1 MGPRTGPGSER
12 SGDLNTAP
20 SRVAT
25 VLVSEGP
32 ALSGDS
38 GGTRLA
44 TALLAGSPRVAP
56 VGPQACRVDARGWD
70 RRGGETVLVRTLR
83 GATLSAGFTGAWAGV
98 ANAAVVADAAAMLA
112 KQLDGQRPNV
122 SSLPVDIVYEEA
134 SIIVAPGTG
143 PAFLS
148 PLPLSFLPLSYE
160 MRETLRALGFR
171 RIGELAVRDRN
182 ELEARFG
189 PAGVQAHRWACA
201 EDVRAF
207 RSLVADELPE
217 SSLEL
222 DGAAVTLEPLLFVLR
237 HLLHRVCSDLLRV
250 GRCASRLSLELRLD
264 GSTTTQRAK
273 VLPARATRRED
284 LLYDLCR
291 AALERAVD
299 TNGCLAAPVSGIE
312 LRVEET
318 APPGARQG
326 DLFTGDWRDPMAAA
340 AALSRLRARLGE
352 EAVAW
357 PHPRAIHR
365 PESRNRWRPAASV
378 ETPEEDRARSDPSPG
393 TARIVSAD
401 GTIESTLHLLPDPV
415 EVDIWASEG
424 CPRELRDRTGRRS
437 LLVTEGPERL
447 SGDWWKDPYRREYF
461 RACTEEGELL
471 WLYREWRGRG
481 KGKVAKWWLHG
492 FYD

>member
-1 MGPRTGPGSER
+1 
-12 SGDLNTAP
+12 
-20 SRVAT
+20 
-25 VLVSEGP
+25 
-32 ALSGDS
+32 
-38 GGTRLA
+38 
-44 TALLAGSPRVAP
+44 
-56 VGPQACRVDARGWD
+56 
-70 RRGGETVLVRTLR
+70 
-83 GATLSAGFTGAWAGV
+83 V
-98 ANAAVVADAAAMLA
+98 ANVAVVADAAAVLA
-112 KQLDGQRPNV
+112 RQR
-122 SSLPVDIVYEEA
+122 EEA
-134 SIIVAPGTG
+134 SIIVPPSAG
-143 PAFLS
+143 PAFLA
-148 PLPLSFLPLSYE
+148 PLPLSFLPIPDEL
-160 MRETLRALGFR
+160 RETLRTLGFQR
-171 RIGELAVRDRN
+171 VGELAVRDRS
-182 ELEARFG
+182 ELEVRFG

-201 EDVRAF
+201 EDDRAF
-207 RSLVADELPE
+207 RTWAADDLPE

-250 GRCASRLSLELRLD
+250 GRCASRLSLELQLE
-264 GSTTTQRAK
+264 GSVTPQRAK

-299 TNGCLAAPVSGIE
+299 TNGCLAAPVTGIG

-378 ETPEEDRARSDPSPG
+378 ETPEEERARSDPSPG
-393 TARIVSAD
+393 TTRIVSGD
-401 GTIESTLHLLPDPV
+401 GAIESTLHLLPEPV
-415 EVDIWASEG
+415 EVDVWDSKG
-424 CPRELRDRTGRRS
+424 RPREMRDRTGRRS
-437 LLVTEGPERL
+437 RIVAEGPERL
-447 SGDWWKDPYRREYF
+447 SGDWWKDPYRREYY
-461 RACTEEGELL
+461 RVCTEEGELL
-471 WLYREWRGRG
+471 WLYREWKG
-481 KGKVAKWWLHG
+481 KGKGKEAKWWLHG

>member
-1 MGPRTGPGSER
+1 MSA
-12 SGDLNTAP
+12 AP
-20 SRVAT
+20 PRVAT
-25 VLVSEGP
+25 VLTAKGALLTDDP
-32 ALSGDS
+32 A
-38 GGTRLA
+38 GTRLA

-56 VGPQACRVDARGWD
+56 VGPGVCRVDARGWE
-70 RRGGETVLVRTLR
+70 RMGGESVLVRTLR
-83 GATLSAGFTGAWAGV
+83 DAVLQAGFTKAWAGV
-98 ANAAVVADAAAMLA
+98 ANVAVVADAAAMLA
-112 KQLDGQRPNV
+112 RHLDGQMPGI
-122 SSLPVDIVYEEA
+122 SSLPRGVVHGEA
-134 SIIVAPGTG
+134 SIIVPPGAG
-143 PAFLS
+143 PAFLF
-148 PLPLSFLPLSYE
+148 PLPLSVLPIPDEL
-160 MRETLRALGFR
+160 RETLRTLGFH
-171 RIGELAVRDRN
+171 RIGELANRDRR
-182 ELEARFG
+182 ELEVRFG

-201 EDVRAF
+201 EDDRAF
-207 RSLVADELPE
+207 RSLAADDLPE

-237 HLLHRVCSDLLRV
+237 HLLHRVCSDLLHV
-250 GRCASRLSLELRLD
+250 GRCASRLLLELHLD
-264 GSTTTQRAK
+264 GSSAAQRAK

-299 TNGCLAAPVSGIE
+299 VNGSLAAPVKGIT

-357 PHPRAIHR
+357 PHPRRIHR

-378 ETPEEDRARSDPSPG
+378 ETPEEEKVRSDPSPG
-393 TARIVSAD
+393 VSRIMSAD
-401 GTIESTLHLLPDPV
+401 GAFESTLHLLPEPV
-415 EVDIWASEG
+415 EVDVSTRKG
-424 CPRELRDRTGRRS
+424 CPRELRDRSGRRS
-437 LLVTEGPERL
+437 LIVAEGPERL
-447 SGDWWKDPYRREYF
+447 SGDWWKDPYRREYY

-471 WLYREWRGRG
+471 WLFREWRGRG
-481 KGKVAKWWLHG
+481 KEAKWWLHG

>member
-1 MGPRTGPGSER
+1 MSI
-12 SGDLNTAP
+12 AP

-25 VLVSEGP
+25 VLTTEGS
-32 ALSGDS
+32 ALSIDP

-56 VGPQACRVDARGWD
+56 VGSGACRVDARGWD
-70 RRGGETVLVRTLR
+70 RRGGESALVRTLR
-83 GATLSAGFTGAWAGV
+83 KAVLQAGFTRAWAGV
-98 ANAAVVADAAAMLA
+98 ADVAVVADAAAMLA
-112 KQLDGQRPNV
+112 RHLDGRK
-122 SSLPVDIVYEEA
+122 SDISTLPQGVVHEEA
-134 SIIVAPGTG
+134 TIIVPPGAG
-143 PAFLS
+143 PAFLL
-148 PLPLSFLPLSYE
+148 PLPLSVLPIPDE
-160 MRETLRALGFR
+160 MRETLRTLGFH
-171 RIGELAVRDRN
+171 RIGELAVRDRS
-182 ELEARFG
+182 ELEVRFG

-201 EDVRAF
+201 EDDRAF
-207 RSLVADELPE
+207 RSLTTDEFPE

-237 HLLHRVCSDLLRV
+237 HLLHRVCSDLLHV
-250 GRCASRLSLELRLD
+250 GRCASRLSLELQLD
-264 GSTTTQRAK
+264 GSVASQRAK

-299 TNGCLAAPVSGIE
+299 ANGCLAAPVKGIT
-312 LRVEET
+312 LRVEEM

-352 EAVAW
+352 QAVAW

-378 ETPEEDRARSDPSPG
+378 ETPEEEKVRSDPSPG
-393 TARIVSAD
+393 TSRIMSAD
-401 GTIESTLHLLPDPV
+401 GALESTLHLLPEPV
-415 EVDIWASEG
+415 EVDVWASKG
-424 CPRELRDRTGRRS
+424 CPRELRDRAGRRS
-437 LLVTEGPERL
+437 LIVAEGPERL
-447 SGDWWKDPYRREYF
+447 SGDWWKDPYRREYY

-481 KGKVAKWWLHG
+481 KEKEAKWWLHG

>member
-1 MGPRTGPGSER
+1 LS
-12 SGDLNTAP
+12 SAP

-25 VLVSEGP
+25 VLTPENP
-32 ALSGDS
+32 ALSNDP

-56 VGPQACRVDARGWD
+56 VGPGACRVDARGWD
-70 RRGGETVLVRTLR
+70 RRGGESALVRALR
-83 GATLSAGFTGAWAGV
+83 EAVLQAGFTRVWVGV
-98 ANAAVVADAAAMLA
+98 ANVAVVADAAAMLA
-112 KQLDGQRPNV
+112 RHH
-122 SSLPVDIVYEEA
+122 EEA
-134 SIIVAPGTG
+134 TIIVSPGAGQT
-143 PAFLS
+143 FLS
-148 PLPLSFLPLSYE
+148 PLPLSALPLPDE
-160 MRETLRALGFR
+160 LRETLRTLGFH
-171 RIGELAVRDRN
+171 RIGELALRDRS
-182 ELEARFG
+182 ELEVRFG

-201 EDVRAF
+201 EDDRTF
-207 RSLVADELPE
+207 RSLTTDELPE

-222 DGAAVTLEPLLFVLR
+222 EAAADTLEPLLFVLR

-250 GRCASRLSLELRLD
+250 GRCASRLSLELELD
-264 GSTTTQRAK
+264 GSTATQRAK

-299 TNGCLAAPVSGIE
+299 ANGCLAAPVKGIT

-352 EAVAW
+352 QAVAW

-378 ETPEEDRARSDPSPG
+378 ETPEEEKARSDPSPG
-393 TARIVSAD
+393 TSRIMSAD
-401 GTIESTLHLLPDPV
+401 GSLESTLHLLPEPV
-415 EVDIWASEG
+415 EVEVWASKG
-424 CPRELRDRTGRRS
+424 CPRELRDRAGRRS
-437 LLVTEGPERL
+437 LIVAEGPERL
-447 SGDWWKDPYRREYF
+447 SGDWWKDPYRREYY

-471 WLYREWRGRG
+471 WLYREWRG
-481 KGKVAKWWLHG
+481 KGREAKWWLHG

>member
-1 MGPRTGPGSER
+1 M
-12 SGDLNTAP
+12 
-20 SRVAT
+20 AT
-25 VLVSEGP
+25 VLTIEGP
-32 ALSGDS
+32 LHAGDS

-44 TALLAGSPRVAP
+44 AALLAGSPRVAP
-56 VGPQACRVDARGWD
+56 VRPGVCRVDARGWE
-70 RRGGETVLVRTLR
+70 RRGGESALVRTLR
-83 GATLSAGFTGAWAGV
+83 EAVFQAGFTKAWVGV
-98 ANAAVVADAAAMLA
+98 ANVAVVADAAAMLA
-112 KQLDGQRPNV
+112 RRLEGQTPDV
-122 SSLPVDIVYEEA
+122 SSLPRGVVHGEG
-134 SIIVAPGTG
+134 SIIVPPGAG

-148 PLPLSFLPLSYE
+148 PLSMSVLPIPDEL
-160 MRETLRALGFR
+160 RETLRTLGFHR
-171 RIGELAVRDRN
+171 VGELAVRDRS
-182 ELEARFG
+182 ELEVRFG
-189 PAGVQAHRWACA
+189 PVGVQAHRWACA
-201 EDVRAF
+201 EDDRAF
-207 RSLVADELPE
+207 RSLVTDDLPE

-250 GRCASRLSLELRLD
+250 GRCAARLSLELYLD
-264 GSTTTQRAK
+264 GSAAAQRAK

-299 TNGCLAAPVSGIE
+299 ANGCLAAPVKEIT

-357 PHPRAIHR
+357 PYPRAIHR

-378 ETPEEDRARSDPSPG
+378 ETPEEERARSDPSPG
-393 TARIVSAD
+393 TSRIMSAD
-401 GTIESTLHLLPDPV
+401 GAFESALHLLPEPV
-415 EVDIWASEG
+415 EVDVWTSKG
-424 CPRELRDRTGRRS
+424 CPRELRDRAGRRS
-437 LLVTEGPERL
+437 LIVAEGPERL
-447 SGDWWKDPYRREYF
+447 SGDWWKDPYRREYY
-461 RACTEEGELL
+461 RVCTEEGELL
-471 WLYREWRGRG
+471 WLYREGRGRG
-481 KGKVAKWWLHG
+481 EEAKWWLHG

>member
-1 MGPRTGPGSER
+1 MSI
-12 SGDLNTAP
+12 AP

-25 VLVSEGP
+25 VLTTEGS
-32 ALSGDS
+32 ALSIDP

-56 VGPQACRVDARGWD
+56 VGSGACRVDARGWD
-70 RRGGETVLVRTLR
+70 RRGGESALVRTLR
-83 GATLSAGFTGAWAGV
+83 KAVLQAGFTRAWAGV
-98 ANAAVVADAAAMLA
+98 ADVAVVADAAAVLA
-112 KQLDGQRPNV
+112 RHLDGRK
-122 SSLPVDIVYEEA
+122 SDISALPQGVVHEEA
-134 SIIVAPGTG
+134 TIIVPSGAG

-148 PLPLSFLPLSYE
+148 PLPLSVLPIPDEL
-160 MRETLRALGFR
+160 RETLRTLGFH
-171 RIGELAVRDRN
+171 RIGELAVRDRS
-182 ELEARFG
+182 ELEVRFG

-201 EDVRAF
+201 EDDRAF
-207 RSLVADELPE
+207 RSLTTDEFPE

-237 HLLHRVCSDLLRV
+237 HLLHRVCSDLLHV
-250 GRCASRLSLELRLD
+250 GRCASRLSLELQLD
-264 GSTTTQRAK
+264 GSVASQRAK

-299 TNGCLAAPVSGIE
+299 ANGCLAAPVKGIT
-312 LRVEET
+312 LRVEEM

-352 EAVAW
+352 QAVAW

-378 ETPEEDRARSDPSPG
+378 ETPEEEKVRSDPSPG
-393 TARIVSAD
+393 TSRIMSAD
-401 GTIESTLHLLPDPV
+401 GALESTLHLLPEPV
-415 EVDIWASEG
+415 EVDVWASKG
-424 CPRELRDRTGRRS
+424 CPRELRDRAGRRS
-437 LLVTEGPERL
+437 LIVAEGPERL
-447 SGDWWKDPYRREYF
+447 SGDWWKDPYRREYY

-481 KGKVAKWWLHG
+481 KEKEAKWWLHG

>member
-1 MGPRTGPGSER
+1 MSI
-12 SGDLNTAP
+12 AP

-25 VLVSEGP
+25 VLTPENP
-32 ALSGDS
+32 ALSNDP

-56 VGPQACRVDARGWD
+56 VGPGVCRVDARGWD
-70 RRGGETVLVRTLR
+70 RRGGESALVRALR
-83 GATLSAGFTGAWAGV
+83 EAVLQAGFTRAWAGV
-98 ANAAVVADAAAMLA
+98 ASVAVVADAAAMLA
-112 KQLDGQRPNV
+112 RHLDGRKPDV
-122 SSLPVDIVYEEA
+122 SAFPQGVVHEEA
-134 SIIVAPGTG
+134 TIIVSPGAG

-148 PLPLSFLPLSYE
+148 PLPLSALPIPGEL
-160 MRETLRALGFR
+160 RETLRTLGFH
-171 RIGELAVRDRN
+171 RIGELALRDRS
-182 ELEARFG
+182 ELEVRFG

-201 EDVRAF
+201 EDDRTF
-207 RSLVADELPE
+207 RSLTTDELPE

-250 GRCASRLSLELRLD
+250 GRCASRLSLDLELD
-264 GSTTTQRAK
+264 GSTATQRAK

-299 TNGCLAAPVSGIE
+299 SSGRLAAPVKGIT

-352 EAVAW
+352 QAVAW

-378 ETPEEDRARSDPSPG
+378 ETPEEERARSDPSPG
-393 TARIVSAD
+393 TSRIMSAD
-401 GTIESTLHLLPDPV
+401 GSLESTLHLLPEPV
-415 EVDIWASEG
+415 EVEVWASKG
-424 CPRELRDRTGRRS
+424 CPRELRDRAGRRS
-437 LLVTEGPERL
+437 LIVAEGPERL
-447 SGDWWKDPYRREYF
+447 SGDWWKDPYRREYY

-481 KGKVAKWWLHG
+481 KGREAKWWLHG

>member
-1 MGPRTGPGSER
+1 
-12 SGDLNTAP
+12 
-20 SRVAT
+20 V
-25 VLVSEGP
+25 
-32 ALSGDS
+32 
-38 GGTRLA
+38 
-44 TALLAGSPRVAP
+44 
-56 VGPQACRVDARGWD
+56 
-70 RRGGETVLVRTLR
+70 
-83 GATLSAGFTGAWAGV
+83 LSAGFTEAWAGV
-98 ANAAVVADAAAMLA
+98 ANVAVVADAAAVLA
-112 KQLDGQRPNV
+112 RQR
-122 SSLPVDIVYEEA
+122 EET
-134 SIIVAPGTG
+134 SIIVPPSAG
-143 PAFLS
+143 PAFLA
-148 PLPLSFLPLSYE
+148 PLPLSFLPIPDEL
-160 MRETLRALGFR
+160 RETLRTLGFQ
-171 RIGELAVRDRN
+171 RIGELAARDRN
-182 ELEARFG
+182 ELEVRFG

-201 EDVRAF
+201 EDDRVF
-207 RSLVADELPE
+207 RPRVADELPE

-250 GRCASRLSLELRLD
+250 GRCASRLSLELELE
-264 GSTTTQRAK
+264 GSVTAQRAK

-299 TNGCLAAPVSGIE
+299 TNGCLAAPVTGIA

-352 EAVAW
+352 DAVAW

-378 ETPEEDRARSDPSPG
+378 ETPEEEKVRSDPSPG
-393 TARIVSAD
+393 TTRIVSAD
-401 GTIESTLHLLPDPV
+401 GALESTLHLLPEPV
-415 EVDIWASEG
+415 EVDVWDSKG
-424 CPRELRDRTGRRS
+424 RPRELRDRAGRHS
-437 LLVTEGPERL
+437 LIVAEGPERL
-447 SGDWWKDPYRREYF
+447 SGDWWKDPYRREYY

-471 WLYREWRGRG
+471 WLYREW
-481 KGKVAKWWLHG
+481 KGKKAKWWLHG

>member
-1 MGPRTGPGSER
+1 MSA
-12 SGDLNTAP
+12 AP

-25 VLVSEGP
+25 VLASEMAVSP
-32 ALSGDS
+32 GDP

-56 VGPQACRVDARGWD
+56 VGPGVCRVDARGWD
-70 RRGGETVLVRTLR
+70 RRGGESALVRTLR
-83 GATLSAGFTGAWAGV
+83 SAVLSAGFTEAWAGV
-98 ANAAVVADAAAMLA
+98 ANVAVVADAAAVLA
-112 KQLDGQRPNV
+112 KQR
-122 SSLPVDIVYEEA
+122 EEA
-134 SIIVAPGTG
+134 SIIVPPSAG
-143 PAFLS
+143 PAFLAH
-148 PLPLSFLPLSYE
+148 LPLSFLPIPDEL
-160 MRETLRALGFR
+160 RETLRTLGFQ
-171 RIGELAVRDRN
+171 RIGELAVRDRS
-182 ELEARFG
+182 EMEVRFG
-189 PAGVQAHRWACA
+189 PTGVQAHRWACA
-201 EDVRAF
+201 EDDRVF
-207 RSLVADELPE
+207 RPQVADELPE

-237 HLLHRVCSDLLRV
+237 HLLHRVCSDLLHV
-250 GRCASRLSLELRLD
+250 GRCASRLSLELQLE
-264 GSTTTQRAK
+264 GAVPAQRAK

-291 AALERAVD
+291 AALERTVD
-299 TNGCLAAPVSGIE
+299 TSGCLAAPVTGIA

-365 PESRNRWRPAASV
+365 PESRNRWKPAASV
-378 ETPEEDRARSDPSPG
+378 ETPEEEKARSSPPPG
-393 TARIVSAD
+393 TTWIVSAD
-401 GTIESTLHLLPDPV
+401 GALASTLHLLPEPV
-415 EVDIWASEG
+415 EVDVWDSKG
-424 CPRELRDRTGRRS
+424 HPREMRDRAGRRFRI
-437 LLVTEGPERL
+437 VAEGPERL
-447 SGDWWKDPYRREYF
+447 SGDWWKDPYRREYY

-471 WLYREWRGRG
+471 WLYREWRGKG
-481 KGKVAKWWLHG
+481 KGKEAKWWLHG

>member
-1 MGPRTGPGSER
+1 MSV
-12 SGDLNTAP
+12 AP

-25 VLVSEGP
+25 VLTNEVS
-32 ALSGDS
+32 ALPGDPS
-38 GGTRLA
+38 GTRLA

-56 VGPQACRVDARGWD
+56 VGPGACRVDARGWD
-70 RRGGETVLVRTLR
+70 RRGGEPALIRTLR
-83 GATLSAGFTGAWAGV
+83 RATFSAGFRGAWAGL
-98 ANAAVVADAAAMLA
+98 ANVAVVADAAAMLA
-112 KQLDGQRPNV
+112 KHLDGRKPDV
-122 SSLPVDIVYEEA
+122 PSLPADIVHEES
-134 SIIVAPGTG
+134 SIIVAPGAG

-148 PLPLSFLPLSYE
+148 PLPLSFLPIPDE
-160 MRETLRALGFR
+160 VRETLRALGFH
-171 RIGELAVRDRN
+171 RIGELAVRDRS
-182 ELEARFG
+182 ELEVRFG

-201 EDVRAF
+201 EDDRAF
-207 RSLVADELPE
+207 RPLAADELPE

-222 DGAAVTLEPLLFVLR
+222 NGAAVTLEPLLFVLR

-250 GRCASRLSLELRLD
+250 GRCASRLSLELHLD
-264 GSTTTQRAK
+264 GSAAAQRAK
-273 VLPARATRRED
+273 VLPARATRREN

-299 TNGCLAAPVSGIE
+299 TNGCLAAPVSGIT

-357 PHPRAIHR
+357 PHPRSIHR

-378 ETPEEDRARSDPSPG
+378 ETPEEEKARSDPSPG
-393 TARIVSAD
+393 TSRIVSAD
-401 GTIESTLHLLPDPV
+401 GALESTLHLLPDPV
-415 EVDIWASEG
+415 EVDVWARKG
-424 CPRELRDRTGRRS
+424 RPREFRDRAGRRS
-437 LLVTEGPERL
+437 LIVAEGPERL
-447 SGDWWKDPYRREYF
+447 SGDWWKDPYRREYY
-461 RACTEEGELL
+461 RACTEDGELL

-481 KGKVAKWWLHG
+481 KEREARWWLHG